1 MMKTMTNDE
10 IIETIEDDGNDEKG
24 EQIMNKKDGNM
35 RKMLEMMKHDGDD
48 GK

>member
-1 MMKTMTNDE
+1 MMTNDE
-10 IIETIEDDGNDEKG
+10 IIKTIEDDENDEKG
-24 EQIMNKKDGNM
+24 EQIVKIKKGGNM